1 MTKNR
6 QTEREQQNLK
16 ERTAG
21 ENNEQVSLQ
30 EAPHL
35 PDSKQNHSENSKSWS
50 SQKEIFFIK
59 QPSSSL

>member
-6 QTEREQQNLK
+6 LTEREQQNLK

-35 PDSKQNHSENSKSWS
+35 LDSKQNHSEKSKS
-50 SQKEIFFIK
+50 
-59 QPSSSL
+59 

>member
-6 QTEREQQNLK
+6 LTEREQQNLK

-35 PDSKQNHSENSKSWS
+35 LDSKQNHSEKSKSWS

-59 QPSSSL
+59 QRSSSL